1 MIEILSKKL
10 VVFASGTGTTFE
22 FLIESVKRG
31 QIDADIVALFSDRP
45 KSGAVE
51 KAEKYGIMVYMVRQ
65 NRLKDIGDEINNSL
79 KQINPDLII
88 LAGYNRILPEKIV
101 DSYSFR
107 IINTHPSLLPC
118 FGGHGMY
125 GLNVHRAVIE
135 SGAKISGCTVH
146 FVNRNIDEGPI
157 IDQSTV
163 EVRDDDTPEILQE
176 RVKKEEKVILIRAV
190 NNILSKKIHVSGK
203 RVSFS

>member
-1 MIEILSKKL
+1 MSKKL

-22 FLIESVKRG
+22 FLAESIKHG

-51 KAEKYGIMVYMVRQ
+51 KAGRYGIRVYIIRQ
-65 NRLKDIGDEINNSL
+65 NGMENIADEINYSL
-79 KQINPDLII
+79 NQITPDLII

-101 DSYSFR
+101 DSYPLR

-135 SGAKISGCTVH
+135 SGAKVSGCTVH
-146 FVNRNIDEGPI
+146 FVNRNVDEGPI

-163 EVRDDDTPEILQE
+163 EVGYDDTPEVLQE
-176 RVKKEEKVILIRAV
+176 RVKREEKIILIRAV
-190 NNILSKKIHVSGK
+190 NNILWKKIHVSGK

>member
-1 MIEILSKKL
+1 MSKKL

-22 FLIESVKRG
+22 FLAESVKLG
-31 QIDADIVALFSDRP
+31 QIDANIVALFSDRP

-51 KAEKYGIMVYMVRQ
+51 KAGRYGIRVYIIKQ
-65 NRLKDIGDEINNSL
+65 NGLENIADEINYSL
-79 KQINPDLII
+79 NQINPDLII

-101 DSYSFR
+101 DSYPLR

-135 SGAKISGCTVH
+135 SGAKVSGCTVH
-146 FVNRNIDEGPI
+146 FVNRNVDEGPI

-163 EVRDDDTPEILQE
+163 EVKYDDTPEILQE
-176 RVKKEEKVILIRAV
+176 RVKREEKIILIRAV
-190 NNILSKKIHVSGK
+190 NNILLKKIHVSGK

>member
-1 MIEILSKKL
+1 LKDILSKKL

-22 FLIESVKRG
+22 FLAESVKLG
-31 QIDADIVALFSDRP
+31 QIDANIVALFSDRP

-51 KAEKYGIMVYMVRQ
+51 KAGRYGIRVYIIKQ
-65 NRLKDIGDEINNSL
+65 NGLENIADEINYSL
-79 KQINPDLII
+79 NQINPDLII

-101 DSYSFR
+101 DSFPLR

-135 SGAKISGCTVH
+135 SGAKVSGCTVH
-146 FVNRNIDEGPI
+146 FVNRNVDEGPI

-163 EVRDDDTPEILQE
+163 EVKYDDTPEVLQE
-176 RVKKEEKVILIRAV
+176 RVKKEEKIILIRAV
-190 NNILSKKIHVSGK
+190 NNILLKKIHVSGK

>member
-1 MIEILSKKL
+1 MSKKL

-22 FLIESVKRG
+22 FLAESVKLG
-31 QIDADIVALFSDRP
+31 QIDANIVALFSDRP

-51 KAEKYGIMVYMVRQ
+51 KAGRYGIRVYIIRQ
-65 NRLKDIGDEINNSL
+65 NGLENIADEINYSL
-79 KQINPDLII
+79 NQINPDLII

-101 DSYSFR
+101 DSYPLR

-135 SGAKISGCTVH
+135 SGAKVSGCTVH
-146 FVNRNIDEGPI
+146 FVNRNVDEGPI

-163 EVRDDDTPEILQE
+163 EVKYDDTPEILQE
-176 RVKKEEKVILIRAV
+176 RVKREEKIILIRAV
-190 NNILSKKIHVSGK
+190 NNILLKKIHVSGK

>member
-1 MIEILSKKL
+1 MKDILSKKL

-22 FLIESVKRG
+22 FLAESVKQG

-51 KAEKYGIMVYMVRQ
+51 RAGRYGIRVYIIRQ
-65 NRLKDIGDEINNSL
+65 NDMENTVDDMQNHLIAAD
-79 KQINPDLII
+79 PDLII
-88 LAGYNRILPEKIV
+88 LAGYNRILPDEIV
-101 DSYSFR
+101 DLYPFK

-118 FGGHGMY
+118 FGGRGMY

-135 SGAKISGCTVH
+135 SGAKITGCTVH
-146 FVNRNIDEGPI
+146 FVTRNVDGGPI

-163 EVRDDDTPEILQE
+163 EVRYDDTPEILQE
-176 RVKKEEKVILIRAV
+176 RVKKEEKSVLLRAV
-190 NNILSKKIHVSGK
+190 NDILSKNIHVNGK

>member
-1 MIEILSKKL
+1 MKDILSKKL

-22 FLIESVKRG
+22 FLAESVKQG

-51 KAEKYGIMVYMVRQ
+51 RAGRFGIRVYIIKQ
-65 NRLKDIGDEINNSL
+65 NDMENTVNDMHNHLIAID
-79 KQINPDLII
+79 PDLII
-88 LAGYNRILPEKIV
+88 LAGYNRILPDEIV
-101 DSYSFR
+101 DFYPLK

-118 FGGHGMY
+118 FGGRGMY

-135 SGAKISGCTVH
+135 SGAKITGCTVH
-146 FVNRNIDEGPI
+146 FVTRNVDGGPI

-163 EVRDDDTPEILQE
+163 EVRYDDTPEILQE
-176 RVKKEEKVILIRAV
+176 RVKKEEKSVLLRAV
-190 NNILSKKIHVSGK
+190 NDILSKNIHVNGK

>member
-1 MIEILSKKL
+1 MKDILSKKL

-22 FLIESVKRG
+22 FLAESIKHG

-51 KAEKYGIMVYMVRQ
+51 KAGRYGIRVYIIRQ
-65 NRLKDIGDEINNSL
+65 NGMENIADEINYSL
-79 KQINPDLII
+79 NQITPDLII

-101 DSYSFR
+101 DSYPLR

-135 SGAKISGCTVH
+135 SGAKVSGCTVH
-146 FVNRNIDEGPI
+146 FVNRNVDEGPI

-163 EVRDDDTPEILQE
+163 EVGYDDTPEVLQE
-176 RVKKEEKVILIRAV
+176 RVKREEKIILIRAV
-190 NNILSKKIHVSGK
+190 NNILWKKIHVSGK

>member
-1 MIEILSKKL
+1 LSKKL

-22 FLIESVKRG
+22 FLAESVKLG
-31 QIDADIVALFSDRP
+31 QIDANIVALFSDRP

-51 KAEKYGIMVYMVRQ
+51 KAGRYGIRVYIIRQ
-65 NRLKDIGDEINNSL
+65 NGLENIADEINYSL
-79 KQINPDLII
+79 NQINPDLII

-101 DSYSFR
+101 DSYPLR

-135 SGAKISGCTVH
+135 SGAKVSGCTVH
-146 FVNRNIDEGPI
+146 FVNRNVDEGPI

-163 EVRDDDTPEILQE
+163 EVKYDDTPEVLQE
-176 RVKKEEKVILIRAV
+176 RVKREEKIILIRAV
-190 NNILSKKIHVSGK
+190 NNILLKKIHVSGK

>member
-1 MIEILSKKL
+1 MKDILSKKL

-22 FLIESVKRG
+22 FLAESVKQG

-51 KAEKYGIMVYMVRQ
+51 RAGRFGIRVYIIKQ
-65 NRLKDIGDEINNSL
+65 NDIENTVDDMQNHLIATD
-79 KQINPDLII
+79 PDLII
-88 LAGYNRILPEKIV
+88 LVGYNRILPDEIV
-101 DSYSFR
+101 DFYPLK

-118 FGGHGMY
+118 FGGRGMY

-135 SGAKISGCTVH
+135 SGAKITGCTVH
-146 FVNRNIDEGPI
+146 FVTRNVDGGPI

-163 EVRDDDTPEILQE
+163 EVRYDDTPEILQE
-176 RVKKEEKVILIRAV
+176 RVKKEEKSVLLRAV
-190 NNILSKKIHVSGK
+190 NDILSKNIHVNGK

>member
-1 MIEILSKKL
+1 MSKKL

-22 FLIESVKRG
+22 FLAESVKLG
-31 QIDADIVALFSDRP
+31 QIDANIVALFSDRP

-51 KAEKYGIMVYMVRQ
+51 KAGRYGIRVYIIKQ
-65 NRLKDIGDEINNSL
+65 NGLENIADEINYSL
-79 KQINPDLII
+79 NQINPDLII
-88 LAGYNRILPEKIV
+88 LAGYNRILPDKIV
-101 DSYSFR
+101 DSFPFK

-146 FVNRNIDEGPI
+146 FVNRNVDEGPI

-163 EVRDDDTPEILQE
+163 EVRYEDTPEVLQE
-176 RVKKEEKVILIRAV
+176 RVKREEKIILIRAV
-190 NNILSKKIHVSGK
+190 NNILWKKIQVSGK

>member
-1 MIEILSKKL
+1 LKDILSKKL

-22 FLIESVKRG
+22 FLAESVKQG

-51 KAEKYGIMVYMVRQ
+51 RAGRFGIRVYIIKQ
-65 NRLKDIGDEINNSL
+65 NDIENTVDDMQNHLIATD
-79 KQINPDLII
+79 PDLII
-88 LAGYNRILPEKIV
+88 LAGYNRILPDEIV
-101 DSYSFR
+101 DFYPLK

-118 FGGHGMY
+118 FGGRGMY

-135 SGAKISGCTVH
+135 SGAKITGCTVH
-146 FVNRNIDEGPI
+146 FVTRNVDGGPI

-163 EVRDDDTPEILQE
+163 EVRYDDTPEILQE
-176 RVKKEEKVILIRAV
+176 RVKREEKSVLLRAV
-190 NNILSKKIHVSGK
+190 NDILSKNIHVNGK

>member
-1 MIEILSKKL
+1 MSKKL

-22 FLIESVKRG
+22 FLVESVKQG

-51 KAEKYGIMVYMVRQ
+51 KAGRYGIRVYIIRQ
-65 NRLKDIGDEINNSL
+65 NGLENIADEINYSL
-79 KQINPDLII
+79 NQINPDLII

-101 DSYSFR
+101 DSYPLR

-135 SGAKISGCTVH
+135 SGAKVSGCTVH
-146 FVNRNIDEGPI
+146 FVNRNVDEGPI

-163 EVRDDDTPEILQE
+163 EVKYDDTPEVLQE
-176 RVKKEEKVILIRAV
+176 RVKREEKIILIRAV
-190 NNILSKKIHVSGK
+190 NNILLKKIHVSGK

>member
-1 MIEILSKKL
+1 MKDILSKKL

-22 FLIESVKRG
+22 FLAESVKQG

-51 KAEKYGIMVYMVRQ
+51 RAGRFGIRVYIIKQ
-65 NRLKDIGDEINNSL
+65 NDMENTVDDMHNHLIAID
-79 KQINPDLII
+79 PDLII
-88 LAGYNRILPEKIV
+88 LAGYNRILPDEIV
-101 DSYSFR
+101 DFYPLK

-118 FGGHGMY
+118 FGGRGMY

-135 SGAKISGCTVH
+135 SGAKITGCTVH
-146 FVNRNIDEGPI
+146 FVTRNVDGGPI

-163 EVRDDDTPEILQE
+163 EVRYDDTPEILQE
-176 RVKKEEKVILIRAV
+176 RVKREEKSVLLRAV
-190 NNILSKKIHVSGK
+190 NDILSKNIHVNGK

>member
-1 MIEILSKKL
+1 MSKKL

-22 FLIESVKRG
+22 FLAESVKLG
-31 QIDADIVALFSDRP
+31 QIDANIVALFSDRP

-51 KAEKYGIMVYMVRQ
+51 KAGRYGIRVYIIKQ
-65 NRLKDIGDEINNSL
+65 NGLENIADEINYSL
-79 KQINPDLII
+79 NQINPDLII

-101 DSYSFR
+101 DSYPLR

-135 SGAKISGCTVH
+135 SGAKVSGCTVH
-146 FVNRNIDEGPI
+146 FVNRNVDEGPI

-163 EVRDDDTPEILQE
+163 EVKYDDTPEVLQE
-176 RVKKEEKVILIRAV
+176 RVKKEEKIILIRAV
-190 NNILSKKIHVSGK
+190 NNILLKKIHVSGK

>member
-1 MIEILSKKL
+1 MSKKL

-22 FLIESVKRG
+22 FLAESVKLG
-31 QIDADIVALFSDRP
+31 QIDANIVALFSDRP

-51 KAEKYGIMVYMVRQ
+51 KAGRYGIRVYIIRQ
-65 NRLKDIGDEINNSL
+65 NGLENIADEINYSL
-79 KQINPDLII
+79 NQINPDLII

-101 DSYSFR
+101 DSYPLR

-135 SGAKISGCTVH
+135 SGAKVSGCTVH
-146 FVNRNIDEGPI
+146 FVNRNVDEGPI

-163 EVRDDDTPEILQE
+163 EVKYDDTPEVLQE
-176 RVKKEEKVILIRAV
+176 RVKREEKIILIRAV
-190 NNILSKKIHVSGK
+190 NNILLKKIHVSGK

>member
-1 MIEILSKKL
+1 MSKKL

-22 FLIESVKRG
+22 FLAESVKLG
-31 QIDADIVALFSDRP
+31 QIDANIVALFSDRP

-51 KAEKYGIMVYMVRQ
+51 KAGRYGIRVYIIKQ
-65 NRLKDIGDEINNSL
+65 NGLENIADEINYSL
-79 KQINPDLII
+79 NQINPDLII

-101 DSYSFR
+101 DSFPLR

-135 SGAKISGCTVH
+135 SGAKVSGCTVH
-146 FVNRNIDEGPI
+146 FVNRNVDEGPI

-163 EVRDDDTPEILQE
+163 EVKYDDTPEVLQE
-176 RVKKEEKVILIRAV
+176 RVKKEEKIILIRAV
-190 NNILSKKIHVSGK
+190 NNILLKKIHVSGK

>member
-1 MIEILSKKL
+1 MSKKL

-22 FLIESVKRG
+22 FLAESVKHG
-31 QIDADIVALFSDRP
+31 QIGADIVALFSDRP

-51 KAEKYGIMVYMVRQ
+51 KAGRYGIRVYIIKQ
-65 NRLKDIGDEINNSL
+65 NGLENIADEINYSL
-79 KQINPDLII
+79 NQINPDLII

-101 DSYSFR
+101 DSYPLR

-135 SGAKISGCTVH
+135 SGAKVSGCTVH
-146 FVNRNIDEGPI
+146 FVNRNVDEGPI

-163 EVRDDDTPEILQE
+163 EVKYDDTPEVLQE
-176 RVKKEEKVILIRAV
+176 RVKREEKIILIRAV
-190 NNILSKKIHVSGK
+190 NNILLKKIHVSGK

>member
-1 MIEILSKKL
+1 MSKKL

-22 FLIESVKRG
+22 FLAESVKHG
-31 QIDADIVALFSDRP
+31 QIDANIVALFSDRP

-51 KAEKYGIMVYMVRQ
+51 KAGRYGIRVYIIKQ
-65 NRLKDIGDEINNSL
+65 NGLENIADEINYSL
-79 KQINPDLII
+79 NQINPDLII

-101 DSYSFR
+101 DSFPLR

-135 SGAKISGCTVH
+135 SGAKVSGCTVH
-146 FVNRNIDEGPI
+146 FVNRNVDEGPI

-163 EVRDDDTPEILQE
+163 EVKYDDTPEVLQE
-176 RVKKEEKVILIRAV
+176 RVKKEEKIILIRAV
-190 NNILSKKIHVSGK
+190 NNILLKKIHVSGK

>member
-1 MIEILSKKL
+1 LKDILSKKL

-22 FLIESVKRG
+22 FLAESVKLG
-31 QIDADIVALFSDRP
+31 QIDANIVALFSDRP

-51 KAEKYGIMVYMVRQ
+51 KAGRYGIRVYIIKQ
-65 NRLKDIGDEINNSL
+65 NGLENIADEINYSL
-79 KQINPDLII
+79 NQINPDLII

-101 DSYSFR
+101 DSYPLR

-135 SGAKISGCTVH
+135 SGAKVSGCTVH
-146 FVNRNIDEGPI
+146 FVNRNVDEGPI

-163 EVRDDDTPEILQE
+163 EVKYDDTPEVLQE
-176 RVKKEEKVILIRAV
+176 RVKKEEKIILIRAV
-190 NNILSKKIHVSGK
+190 NNILLKKIHVSGK